1 MKILPILASL
11 LILSG
16 CATKDY
22 SKIKIST
29 ASLSNL
35 EVEEVGNLQQRKH
48 EIKVSFDYAIE
59 NFSPENKLYTC
70 SVLFANTDGTS
81 VTSFRGTS
89 HPCILNNTTGSVS
102 ITWPTPVDISRNA
115 PKMVLSKL
123 KYPIEYFVAI
133 HQKTGKNSSELI
145 GQSKPLTSKL

>member
-1 MKILPILASL
+1 MKVLPVLASL

-16 CATKDY
+16 CATTDY
-22 SKIKIST
+22 SQIEIST

-35 EVEEVGNLQQRKH
+35 EVEEIGNLQQRKH

-81 VTSFRGTS
+81 VTSFKGTIP
-89 HPCILNNTTGSVS
+89 PCILDNKTGNVS

-133 HQKTGKNSSELI
+133 HQKTGKSSSKLI
-145 GQSKPLTSKL
+145 GKSEPLTSKL